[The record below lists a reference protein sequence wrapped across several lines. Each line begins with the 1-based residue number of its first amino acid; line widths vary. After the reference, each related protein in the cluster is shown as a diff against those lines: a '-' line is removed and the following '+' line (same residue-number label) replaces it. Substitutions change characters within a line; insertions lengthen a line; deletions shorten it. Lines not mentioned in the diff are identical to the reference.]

1 MTIFMWTLLGL
12 AAVTLIAYMAI
23 PIARMI
29 KHLCRQRDIA
39 EVMYPGDKVRQ
50 AGFRDK
56 VASEIL
62 RKHQGL
68 TYKSPEFQ
76 GLYQQEMDRLLK
88 EYRS

>member
-1 MTIFMWTLLGL
+1 MTTFMWTLSGL

-29 KHLCRQRDIA
+29 KHLFRQRDIA
-39 EVMYPGDKVRQ
+39 EVMYPGDKARQ

-62 RKHQGL
+62 QNNREL
-68 TYKSPEFQ
+68 TYESPEFQ
-76 GLYQQEMDRLLK
+76 SLYRQEMDRLLQ
-88 EYRS
+88 EYQR